1 VRQVWTGSF
10 APCLQDAGSRP
21 EQHRHSQGARSWLG
35 RLTKGAAHWRPPS
48 IAGDRISHRSDTRL
62 LVRGTIVRRASPTR
76 SRARPMPLMAPIAA
90 SPQSNVLAGLATM
103 VEVPPGSAPGPRGPA
118 LSSGRT
124 AGSAA
129 AADATAPGP
138 RGPALSSGRTA
149 GSAAALAAK
158 APGPR
163 GPLRSS
169 GRTMLDRSLNQGSA
183 LAIGAP
189 AVVAATTT
197 ANPTRVTRPFEVR
210 MSLLPS

>member
-1 VRQVWTGSF
+1 MPPKGRHQEPQRRSLFASWSTNPRAVWIRQLASGAVRSGRKGFYRDGVSGNRI
-10 APCLQDAGSRP
+10 A
-21 EQHRHSQGARSWLG
+21 HR
-35 RLTKGAAHWRPPS
+35 T
-48 IAGDRISHRSDTRL
+48 DTRL
-62 LVRGTIVRRASPTR
+62 LVRGTIARRASPTR
-76 SRARPMPLMAPIAA
+76 SRARPMPLTAPIAA
-90 SPQSNVLAGLATM
+90 SPQSNVLAGLTTM

-138 RGPALSSGRTA
+138 RGPALSSGRMA

-183 LAIGAP
+183 LAIGAA

-197 ANPTRVTRPFEVR
+197 ANPTRVTRRFEVR